1 MLTNNGKAYLLPA
14 KIMSGATDPEIKLM
28 ASSGSA
34 LFHKMSTIKTGP
46 RICLGSGSDPAAA
59 DDYSLGSRITTLT
72 LVSEEATEGAYNSRS
87 YEDHMISAYT
97 ATFRNDTENTIT
109 VAEVGVIVEFN
120 QVWLGGEYILLS
132 RDVINPVSIA
142 PGKTYAFSVVWG

>member
-1 MLTNNGKAYLLPA
+1 MLTNNGKAYLLPG
-14 KIMSGATDPEIKLM
+14 KIMSGATDPEINLM

-34 LFHKMSTIKTGP
+34 RPQKMSTMRTGP
-46 RICLGSGSDPAAA
+46 SIYLGSGSDPAAA
-59 DDYSLGSRITTLT
+59 DDYALKNRITTLT
-72 LVSEEATEGAYNSRS
+72 LVNEEATEGAYNTRS
-87 YEDHMISAYT
+87 YANGMIATYT

-109 VAEVGVIVEFN
+109 VAEVGVAVEFN
-120 QVWLGGEYILLS
+120 SVWVGGEYVLLS